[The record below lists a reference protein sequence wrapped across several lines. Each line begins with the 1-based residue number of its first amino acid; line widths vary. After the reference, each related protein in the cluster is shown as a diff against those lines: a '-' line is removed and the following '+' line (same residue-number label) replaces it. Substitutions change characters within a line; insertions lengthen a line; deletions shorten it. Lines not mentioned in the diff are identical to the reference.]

1 MSDFDIS
8 YNLNYGSMARGEQ
21 QVNLWA
27 RPSLL
32 HTGLGLTQT
41 AVRVVNYLLF
51 SSHASCLRRSGS
63 SVAACPPNWSVVHYE
78 PIVDQQET
86 SNLTYY
92 SQFILG

>member
-51 SSHASCLRRSGS
+51 SSHASCLRRTRSNVS
-63 SVAACPPNWSVVHYE
+63 NIILVVCYMTDE
-78 PIVDQQET
+78 RTDNRNVK
-86 SNLTYY
+86 
-92 SQFILG
+92 QFVENGRCD